1 MNKKKYA
8 VVFDLDETIGNFSQ
22 PYKFWFHLKK
32 FLNSEAIHEKYFFS
46 FLDLFPEFLR
56 TNILKILKYVKK
68 KKISGVCDYV
78 MIYTNNNGP
87 NYWANIIRS
96 ALGIKSGRKRLDI
109 DISKQ
114 YIQRLYFEQGKK
126 CAISGVDIT
135 LGNDASLDRIDS
147 ALGYIKENVQ
157 WVHKDINIMKGT
169 YSEEYFIEVCKNVC
183 NFKDNR

>member
-1 MNKKKYA
+1 MWENKKIIKSARASKTHRYRCSECGIEKDFNKKPKSCNHS
-8 VVFDLDETIGNFSQ
+8 VGYNLDSI
-22 PYKFWFHLKK
+22 
-32 FLNSEAIHEKYFFS
+32 
-46 FLDLFPEFLR
+46 
-56 TNILKILKYVKK
+56 
-68 KKISGVCDYV
+68 
-78 MIYTNNNGP
+78 
-87 NYWANIIRS
+87 WANIIRS

-114 YIQRLYFEQGKK
+114 YIERLYFEQGKK
-126 CAISGVDIT
+126 CAISGVNIT

-183 NFKDNR
+183 SFKDNR